1 MFVLFA
7 VFIAMATGE
16 THVVQKDGV
25 SFKTFA
31 ECAAA
36 LPAELMGM
44 PNALARHQGGVVV
57 ALGCAPAKRPE
68 ERNAESP

>member
-7 VFIAMATGE
+7 VFIAMATGQ

-36 LPAELMGM
+36 LPAELTGLS
-44 PNALARHQGGVVV
+44 NALARRQGVVV
-57 ALGCAPAKRPE
+57 ALGCAPDKRPE